1 MPLSKCILPVLLL
14 SIFLQ
19 QMSSAQIPDEEEL
32 YDLFEIKDSAEREYT
47 SPLKE
52 AYSDISIFVSL
63 GFLAYKSF
71 VSSQDNPSC
80 VFTPSCS
87 EYAVESFQKKGFFL
101 GWLNTFDRLSRCHGL
116 VGHHHYP
123 FDAEKMRY
131 YDPVQVK

>member
-1 MPLSKCILPVLLL
+1 
-14 SIFLQ
+14 
-19 QMSSAQIPDEEEL
+19 MSFAQVQFDEEL
-32 YDLFEIKDSAEREYT
+32 YDLFELKDTAHQDYI

-52 AYSDISIFVSL
+52 AYSDISIFVSV

-87 EYAVESFQKKGFFL
+87 EYAVESIQKKGFFL
-101 GWLNTFDRLSRCHGL
+101 GWLSTFDRLSRCHGL
-116 VGHHHYP
+116 VNPHHYP
-123 FDAEKMRY
+123 FDTEKMRY